1 MQTRKNAVLLA
12 FMMILTSL
20 LLLVSLSANITHAAE
35 KGSTLNGQT
44 QQFNKGEGNPN
55 SKDSKSS
62 SKEASSDEEATSSE
76 KASSSEEATS
86 SKGTNSEDNSTT
98 QSNQTATVTI
108 NKIAS
113 DTQKQ
118 LAGAHLQ
125 IWENGKLVQDFTTTG
140 EASVFNLPKGEYT
153 LKEVSAP
160 EGYDVAEAQPFTVAD
175 ENIATTIGTTVG
187 AGTGKTGN
195 KIYIDS
201 GKEEIYI
208 YGQNGRKDLGYC
220 FNAQKH
226 YPDRDDPDDPD
237 DDKGVSYD
245 KRSITDGSPV
255 NQFMGTPRESK
266 DEDSLK
272 AIKTIIWN
280 GFASNPDNVQK
291 KYGLTDDELYR
302 ITQRAIWY
310 YTDSGILDLGMPNDN
325 LDRNVSDEVL
335 QNALNDIIK
344 VDPNSPIPSGMAIDF
359 FTPDNTD
366 YQNVLAA
373 SFTSTSTKP
382 GKPVPVTLVD
392 NRSSVDNHS
401 SVDKHNNSEDN
412 HSSEDKHNNSED
424 NNSSEDKKHNN
435 SEDNHSSEDKKHN
448 NSEDNHSSVDK
459 KHNNSEDNHS
469 SEDKKHNNSEDNH
482 SSEDKQ
488 KQHTPTTPEVEQPK
502 ATTPTTPEVEQPKA
516 TTPTTEEVVQPKA
529 TEQPSDNTATQ
540 KNNDDD
546 FYAIPVKA
554 QTTDKKAKVNHQK
567 AVYKTNNSQKMPK
580 ATSVVYTA
588 NNSEALPK
596 TGAKQSALIVLI
608 GLGMVVL
615 SGFLYK
621 KEF

>member
-55 SKDSKSS
+55 SKDSKS
-62 SKEASSDEEATSSE
+62 DSE
-76 KASSSEEATS
+76 KATP

-125 IWENGKLVQDFTTTG
+125 ILDKNGKVVQDFTTNG

-160 EGYDVAEAQPFTVAD
+160 EGYDVAKEQPFTVAD
-175 ENIATTIGTTVG
+175 ENITTTIGTTVR
-187 AGTGKTGN
+187 AGTGDKGN
-195 KIYIDS
+195 KIYIPDS
-201 GKEEIYI
+201 SNEEIVI
-208 YGQNGRKDLGYC
+208 YGPNGQNDGKLGYC
-220 FNAQKH
+220 FNATKLP
-226 YPDRDDPDDPD
+226 PDTPKYFDN
-237 DDKGVSYD
+237 GVSYS
-245 KRSITDGSPV
+245 RTSIQDGSSV
-255 NQFMGTPRESK
+255 NGYMRTPRKSTDK
-266 DEDSLK
+266 DSLD

-280 GFASNPDNVQK
+280 GFGQNPDNVQK
-291 KYGLTDDELYR
+291 KYGLTNDELYR

-310 YTDSGILDLGMPNDN
+310 YTDSGPLDLGSTNELKLVRHVN
-325 LDRNVSDEVL
+325 NEVL

-373 SFTSTSTKP
+373 SFTSTQTKA

-392 NRSSVDNHS
+392 P
-401 SVDKHNNSEDN
+401 KHEDTKPN
-412 HSSEDKHNNSED
+412 KPSTPEDTKPNKPSTPED
-424 NNSSEDKKHNN
+424 TKPNKPS
-435 SEDNHSSEDKKHN
+435 
-448 NSEDNHSSVDK
+448 
-459 KHNNSEDNHS
+459 
-469 SEDKKHNNSEDNH
+469 
-482 SSEDKQ
+482 
-488 KQHTPTTPEVEQPK
+488 TPEVVQPK

-516 TTPTTEEVVQPKA
+516 NKPTTPEVVQPKATTPTTPEVEQPKANTPTTEEVVQPKA
-529 TEQPSDNTATQ
+529 TEQPSD
-540 KNNDDD
+540 
-546 FYAIPVKA
+546 
-554 QTTDKKAKVNHQK
+554 KKAKVNYQK
-567 AVYKTNNSQKMPK
+567 AVYKANNSQKMPK

>member
-44 QQFNKGEGNPN
+44 QQFNKGEGKPD
-55 SKDSKSS
+55 SKDSKS
-62 SKEASSDEEATSSE
+62 DSE
-76 KASSSEEATS
+76 KATP

-125 IWENGKLVQDFTTTG
+125 ILDKNGKVVQDFTTNG

-160 EGYDVAEAQPFTVAD
+160 EGYDVAKAQPFTVAD
-175 ENIATTIGTTVG
+175 ENITTTIGTTVG

-226 YPDRDDPDDPD
+226 YPDRDDPD

-344 VDPNSPIPSGMAIDF
+344 VDPNSPIPTGMAIDF
-359 FTPDNTD
+359 FIPDKNHTN

-373 SFTSTSTKP
+373 SFTSTQTKA

-392 NRSSVDNHS
+392 P
-401 SVDKHNNSEDN
+401 KHEDTKPN
-412 HSSEDKHNNSED
+412 K
-424 NNSSEDKKHNN
+424 
-435 SEDNHSSEDKKHN
+435 
-448 NSEDNHSSVDK
+448 
-459 KHNNSEDNHS
+459 
-469 SEDKKHNNSEDNH
+469 
-482 SSEDKQ
+482 
-488 KQHTPTTPEVEQPK
+488 PTTPEVVQPK
-502 ATTPTTPEVEQPKA
+502 ATTPTTPEVVQPKA

-529 TEQPSDNTATQ
+529 NKPTTEEVVQPKATEQPS
-540 KNNDDD
+540 
-546 FYAIPVKA
+546 
-554 QTTDKKAKVNHQK
+554 DKKAKVNHQK